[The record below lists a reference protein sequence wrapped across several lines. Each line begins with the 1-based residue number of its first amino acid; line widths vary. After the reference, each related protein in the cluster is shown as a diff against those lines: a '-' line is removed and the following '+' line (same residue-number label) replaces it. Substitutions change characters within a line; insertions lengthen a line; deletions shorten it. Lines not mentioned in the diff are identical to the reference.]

1 MSDWITPAGLSDT
14 ARRAALAGALAPRL
28 TVADD
33 GTSEHELTFYDT
45 VDGRVQRAGLSVVWE
60 DGRLELW
67 AAGDGDRP
75 RAMLATG
82 RPEGPLLAA
91 GLPEGALRDAL
102 RGVIDVRA
110 LLAVARVHVRARGLR
125 VLDAEGKTVVRA
137 VLASP
142 AVLLDSPARRRPL
155 TRRLRLTAVRG
166 YDRELARVTRALEHD
181 LGYEA
186 AARSLGEEALEA
198 AGGRPGGVSAK
209 IEVTLS
215 SSERADAA
223 AVAILTRLLEVIE
236 ANRAGTIADVDSEF
250 LHDYRVAVRR
260 SRAVQRELRIVFPP
274 AELAHF
280 RAEFKWLQEI
290 TGDARDLDVY
300 LLEFDDY
307 AAMVPGRIRADL
319 EPLRAEL
326 IVRRRAAHRR
336 MVAALESER
345 ALALPGSWREFLAG
359 LPDRPPEDR
368 PGAAEPIAELAGAR
382 IATVY
387 RRMVRMGSAIG
398 PTSAAEEY
406 HELRKKGKELRY
418 LLELFGGPLY
428 PEDVVKP
435 MVKTLKG
442 LQDVLGRHQDREIQR
457 ATLSAL
463 RAAVARRA
471 QGADALMAMGV
482 LVGRLE
488 EDERAARTEFAASFA
503 GFAAKA
509 QRRLVK
515 ETFS

>member
-1 MSDWITPAGLSDT
+1 VTDWISPPGLSDT
-14 ARRAALAGALAPRL
+14 RRRAALAAALAPRL

-33 GTSEHELTFYDT
+33 GSSEGEVTFYDT
-45 VDGRVQRAGLSVVWE
+45 FDGLLHRAGLSVVWE

-67 AAGDGDRP
+67 AADDGGGA
-75 RAMLATG
+75 RAARAPG
-82 RPEGPLLAA
+82 RPERPVLAA
-91 GLPEGALRDAL
+91 DLPAGELRDAL
-102 RGVIDVRA
+102 REVIDVRA

-125 VLDAEGKTVVRA
+125 VLDAERKTVVRVA
-137 VLASP
+137 LESP
-142 AVLLDSPARRRPL
+142 TALLDSPSRRRPL
-155 TRRLRLTAVRG
+155 APRLRLEPVRG
-166 YDRELARVTRALEHD
+166 YDRDLARVARALERD
-181 LGYEA
+181 LGYQA
-186 AARSLGEEALEA
+186 AARTLAHEALEA

-209 IEVTLS
+209 IEVVLS
-215 SSERADAA
+215 SGERADAA

-236 ANRAGTIADVDSEF
+236 ANRDGTIAAIDSEF

-260 SRAVQRELRIVFPP
+260 SRAVQRELRTVFPP
-274 AELAHF
+274 ADLKHF
-280 RAEFKWLQEI
+280 RGEFKWLQQI

-307 AAMVPGRIRADL
+307 AAMVPERIRADL

-326 IVRRRAAHRR
+326 TVRRRAAHRR
-336 MVAALESER
+336 MVAALESDR
-345 ALALPGSWREFLAG
+345 ALALPGRWRDFLAA
-359 LPDRPPEDR
+359 LPDRPPHDR
-368 PGAAEPIAELAGAR
+368 PGAAEPIAQLAGSR

-398 PTSAAEEY
+398 PESPAEEY
-406 HELRKKGKELRY
+406 HDLRKKGKELRY
-418 LLELFGGPLY
+418 LLELFGAPLF
-428 PEDVVKP
+428 PDEIVKP
-435 MVKTLKG
+435 MVKILKG

-463 RAAVARRA
+463 RTAVARRA

-488 EDERAARTEFAASFA
+488 EDERAARGEFADSFA